1 MPEALKPLYAY
12 LNDPKASQASSLTRR
27 IDARVRKF
35 NTDDWR
41 RKYMTFEY
49 MLNERERKG
58 LELGREQGRAEGEAS
73 GLAKGASQKQ
83 REIAKRMLQENI
95 EKSVITKVTG
105 LSLEEIEKL

>member
-1 MPEALKPLYAY
+1 
-12 LNDPKASQASSLTRR
+12 
-27 IDARVRKF
+27 
-35 NTDDWR
+35 
-41 RKYMTFEY
+41 MTFEY

-58 LELGREQGRAEGEAS
+58 LELGREQGLKQGRAEGEA
-73 GLAKGASQKQ
+73 QKQ

>member
-1 MPEALKPLYAY
+1 
-12 LNDPKASQASSLTRR
+12 
-27 IDARVRKF
+27 
-35 NTDDWR
+35 
-41 RKYMTFEY
+41 MTFEY

-58 LELGREQGRAEGEAS
+58 LEQGRAEGEA
-73 GLAKGASQKQ
+73 QKQ

>member
-1 MPEALKPLYAY
+1 
-12 LNDPKASQASSLTRR
+12 
-27 IDARVRKF
+27 
-35 NTDDWR
+35 
-41 RKYMTFEY
+41 MTFEY

-58 LELGREQGRAEGEAS
+58 LEQGRAEGEAE
-73 GLAKGASQKQ
+73 KQ

>member
-1 MPEALKPLYAY
+1 MHAGESAGGSEAALCL
-12 LNDPKASQASSLTRR
+12 
-27 IDARVRKF
+27 
-35 NTDDWR
+35 
-41 RKYMTFEY
+41 FE
-49 MLNERERKG
+49 RS
-58 LELGREQGRAEGEAS
+58 EGEAS